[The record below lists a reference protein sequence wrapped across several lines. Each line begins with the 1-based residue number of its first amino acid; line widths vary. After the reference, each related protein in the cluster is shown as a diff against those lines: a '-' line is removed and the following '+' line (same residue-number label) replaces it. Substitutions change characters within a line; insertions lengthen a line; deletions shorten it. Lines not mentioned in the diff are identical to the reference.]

1 MGTDEDGFAQALL
14 AARQGSLTGLPSLF
28 REFHPSLLRYLRAC
42 EPRLADDLAGETW
55 LAVTQ
60 RINMFE
66 GDQQAF
72 GSWLFTIARHRLMD
86 FRRSSSRREPPAT
99 ARISSANVAPTAEQA
114 ALDNV
119 SAQDS
124 VDLIVRLV
132 SIDQAEVI
140 LLRVL
145 GDLSLAQ
152 IARVMDRDVT
162 WVGVTL
168 HRGLK
173 RLASRLGNRSLL
185 ADRAQIAVLRA
196 G

>member
-1 MGTDEDGFAQALL
+1 VGTCEDAGFAHTLL
-14 AARQGSLTGLPSLF
+14 AARQGSLVGLSSVF
-28 REFHPSLLRYLRAC
+28 REFQPPLLRYLRAC
-42 EPRLADDLAGETW
+42 EPRVADDLAGETW

-60 RINMFE
+60 RINTFE

-86 FRRSSSRREPPAT
+86 FRRSSSRREPEAI
-99 ARISSANVAPTAEQA
+99 ARLSSANVAPTAEQT

-124 VDLIVRLV
+124 VALIVRLL
-132 SIDQAEVI
+132 STDQAEVI
-140 LLRVL
+140 LLRIL
-145 GDLSLAQ
+145 GDLSFAQ
-152 IARVMDRDVT
+152 IAGVMDRDVD

-173 RLASRLGNRSLL
+173 RLASRLGTRVRAPRPTCGVGSL
-185 ADRAQIAVLRA
+185 
-196 G
+196 